1 MKKILVSILV
11 IFFLGG
17 LLSPSHA
24 VENGDDAT
32 GSSFVVPISWDLGNG
47 KWGACSGTLIAPS
60 IAVTA
65 GHCVLDSNGLL
76 TKNVYVG
83 IAGSSQSSINLSD
96 KIASVQITST
106 FQSGAEGKVGDD
118 DLAFLTLGKPQAL
131 RVPIILASEKQVT
144 DFKSKGIALKS
155 FGYGNYT
162 NAGTENITF
171 PKSFDGT
178 FSPVNSTYSNSA
190 YMISTKGRSCTGD
203 SGAPIL
209 NISATQVTLVG
220 ILTGSTRSGNDQCG
234 QKFTDGNY
242 YTLFTLVG
250 RYANLAFAAATDV
263 MNSQIQ
269 TISSQNNQIVDKDSQ
284 LLQANSSL
292 SSVRSDLDSAKKEL
306 EDLQQKLD
314 AANSTILTLN
324 KKLPQ
329 TIVCVKGKLT
339 KNVTAVNPVCPA
351 GYKKK

>member
-1 MKKILVSILV
+1 
-11 IFFLGG
+11 
-17 LLSPSHA
+17 
-24 VENGDDAT
+24 
-32 GSSFVVPISWDLGNG
+32 
-47 KWGACSGTLIAPS
+47 
-60 IAVTA
+60 
-65 GHCVLDSNGLL
+65 
-76 TKNVYVG
+76 
-83 IAGSSQSSINLSD
+83 
-96 KIASVQITST
+96 
-106 FQSGAEGKVGDD
+106 
-118 DLAFLTLGKPQAL
+118 
-131 RVPIILASEKQVT
+131 
-144 DFKSKGIALKS
+144 
-155 FGYGNYT
+155 
-162 NAGTENITF
+162 
-171 PKSFDGT
+171 
-178 FSPVNSTYSNSA
+178 
-190 YMISTKGRSCTGD
+190 
-203 SGAPIL
+203 L